1 MGKKKSLEKLKKLEK
16 KKKLKKLGN
25 KKKFEKE
32 KKWKEKAKLK
42 KYVLGIDVGGTTCKL
57 GIFEVEGKLVDKWEI
72 PTDTTEHGSKI
83 LENVADSIFEKL
95 RDKSIEIAEV
105 LGVGI
110 GIPGTVKKGGIVER
124 NANLGWENVN
134 VEEELSAK
142 MHLPVRAGN
151 DANVAALGEMWQG
164 GAKGFDNILMVTLG
178 TGVGG
183 AVIVDGKML
192 SGSHGAGGEIGHMTV
207 NKSETLQCG
216 CGQYGC
222 LEQYTSA
229 TGIVRMANR
238 KSYGGQA
245 NKEEKLTAKAVLDAA
260 KAGEES
266 AVEVVEEV
274 CEILGQALSNV
285 ACVSDPDIILIG
297 GGVSKAGD
305 YLVDC
310 IRKHYKANAFFACEN
325 VKFAL
330 AELGNDAGIYG
341 GAYMALDK

>member
-1 MGKKKSLEKLKKLEK
+1 M
-16 KKKLKKLGN
+16 
-25 KKKFEKE
+25 
-32 KKWKEKAKLK
+32 K

-57 GIFEVEGKLVDKWEI
+57 GIFETEGKLIDKWEI
-72 PTDTTEHGSKI
+72 PTDTSEHGSKI
-83 LENVADSIFEKL
+83 LDDVTDSILEKL
-95 RDKSIEIAEV
+95 SEKNIDLAEV

-110 GIPGTVKKGGIVER
+110 GIPGTVKKDGTVER
-124 NANLGWENVN
+124 NANLGWKNVN
-134 VEEELSAK
+134 VEKELSVK
-142 MHLPVRAGN
+142 MHLPVKAGN

-183 AVIVDGKML
+183 AVIVDRKML

-229 TGIVRMANR
+229 TGIVRMAKR
-238 KSYGGQA
+238 MSYVGQA
-245 NKEEKLTAKAVLDAA
+245 NKEEKLTAKTVLDAA
-260 KAGEES
+260 KSGEKA

-297 GGVSKAGD
+297 GGVSKAGN

-310 IRKHYKANAFFACEN
+310 IRKHYKENAFFACKN

-330 AELGNDAGIYG
+330 AKLGNDAGIYG

>member
-1 MGKKKSLEKLKKLEK
+1 M
-16 KKKLKKLGN
+16 
-25 KKKFEKE
+25 
-32 KKWKEKAKLK
+32 K

-57 GIFEVEGKLVDKWEI
+57 GIFETEGKLIDKWEI
-72 PTDTTEHGSKI
+72 PTDTSEHGSKI
-83 LENVADSIFEKL
+83 LDDVTDSILEKL
-95 RDKSIEIAEV
+95 SEKNIDLAEA

-110 GIPGTVKKGGIVER
+110 GIPGTVKKDGTVER
-124 NANLGWENVN
+124 NANLGWKNVN
-134 VEEELSAK
+134 VEKELSVK
-142 MHLPVRAGN
+142 MHLPVKAGN

-183 AVIVDGKML
+183 AVIVDRKML

-229 TGIVRMANR
+229 TGIVRMAKR
-238 KSYGGQA
+238 MSYVGQA
-245 NKEEKLTAKAVLDAA
+245 NKEEKLTAKTVLDAA
-260 KAGEES
+260 KSGEKA

-297 GGVSKAGD
+297 GGVSKAGN

-310 IRKHYKANAFFACEN
+310 IRKHYKENAFFACKN

-330 AELGNDAGIYG
+330 AKLGNDAGIYG